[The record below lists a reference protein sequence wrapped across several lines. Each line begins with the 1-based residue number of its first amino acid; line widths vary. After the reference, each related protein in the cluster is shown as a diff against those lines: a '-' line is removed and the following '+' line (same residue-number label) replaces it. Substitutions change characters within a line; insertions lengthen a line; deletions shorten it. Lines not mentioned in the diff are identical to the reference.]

1 MPKPNCLTAGDPP
14 SWDSADARGVK
25 DWQPQPAWNYQD
37 VLSGMR
43 QGTDGRLG
51 EGDGKGGLGAA
62 DKGLRQLWP
71 GLSCRL
77 GVEKRAKRRER
88 VGWAAPINVG
98 EKKDCWKCDGRGAF
112 DGKEFQQGQPPIC
125 RRAVGDWPRTSEWQ
139 GLGCLMD

>member
-98 EKKDCWKCDGRGAF
+98 EKKIAGNVTGAELLTERNSSKASLRYVGGRWVIGRGQASGRVW
-112 DGKEFQQGQPPIC
+112 D
-125 RRAVGDWPRTSEWQ
+125 V
-139 GLGCLMD
+139 